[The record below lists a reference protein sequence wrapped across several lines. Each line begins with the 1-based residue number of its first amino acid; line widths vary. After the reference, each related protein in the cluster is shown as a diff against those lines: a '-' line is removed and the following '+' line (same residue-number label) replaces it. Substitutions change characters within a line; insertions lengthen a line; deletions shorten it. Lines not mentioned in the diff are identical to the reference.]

1 MRNPFPPADRI
12 NSPGELMLDWNKLHF
27 LLELARTGRLDLAA
41 KRLGVNRTTV
51 TRRIAGLEAEVGS
64 RLFHRDTKGY
74 VLTEIGTRFLAC
86 AERIEER
93 FSELEP
99 SALGG
104 QQKMEGKIRIGTTE
118 GLGCCFIAP
127 NLVEFYR
134 RHPGLKVELV
144 AIPGFVDIFRRE
156 ADMSITLERP
166 TYGRLILEKLTDY
179 YLRLYARRDY
189 LENHPRITSTKD
201 LVDHCLI
208 GYVKDLVFSKQ
219 LLYLADV
226 VPAAHPKITSTSIVA
241 QCELVASG
249 VGLAILPSVMA
260 RREPD
265 LEVVLPEVVK
275 IKRTFW
281 LVTPSDLRHLPH
293 IRVMR
298 NFLKELV
305 ITNRDLLM

>member
-1 MRNPFPPADRI
+1 
-12 NSPGELMLDWNKLHF
+12 MLDWNSLHF
-27 LLELARTGRLDLAA
+27 FLELARAGRLEVAA

-51 TRRIAGLEAEVGS
+51 ARRVAGLETEVGS

-74 VLTEIGTRFLAC
+74 VLTEIGTKFLAC
-86 AERIEER
+86 AERIEES
-93 FSELEP
+93 FSQLKP
-99 SALGG
+99 SALGD
-104 QQKMEGKIRIGTTE
+104 QQKVGGKIRLGTTE
-118 GLGCCFIAP
+118 GLGCSFIAP
-127 NLVEFYR
+127 NLAEFYR
-134 RHPGLKVELV
+134 RHPGLEVELV

-179 YLRLYARRDY
+179 HLCLYARRDY

-201 LVDHCLI
+201 LAGHCLI

-219 LLYLADV
+219 LLYLYEV
-226 VPAAHPKITSTSIVA
+226 VPDVHPRFTSTSISA
-241 QCELVASG
+241 QYELVASG
-249 VGLAILPSVMA
+249 IGVAILPSVMA
-260 RREPD
+260 RRNTD

-298 NFLKELV
+298 DFLKEIV
-305 ITNRDLLM
+305 VTNRELLM